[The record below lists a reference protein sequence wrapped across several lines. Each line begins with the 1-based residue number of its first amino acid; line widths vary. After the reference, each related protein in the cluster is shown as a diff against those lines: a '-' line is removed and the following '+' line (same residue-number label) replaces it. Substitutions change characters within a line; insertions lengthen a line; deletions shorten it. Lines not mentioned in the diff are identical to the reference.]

1 MVQLFVCSH
10 DSRAGDVPLSGT
22 MLQSGRVPARFGF
35 SPQVGWRLRMKVFP
49 VLFPLIAI
57 GTSVATPCCAQ
68 YHPAPTQAVAK
79 RPHFSP
85 PAVPGSR
92 HGSIGGPAGKSGGI

>member
-1 MVQLFVCSH
+1 
-10 DSRAGDVPLSGT
+10 
-22 MLQSGRVPARFGF
+22 
-35 SPQVGWRLRMKVFP
+35 MKVFP

-92 HGSIGGPAGKSGGI
+92 HGSIGGPAGKSGGIGGVANKVGGINGTVRPKYWVGNRVAGPAFGRP